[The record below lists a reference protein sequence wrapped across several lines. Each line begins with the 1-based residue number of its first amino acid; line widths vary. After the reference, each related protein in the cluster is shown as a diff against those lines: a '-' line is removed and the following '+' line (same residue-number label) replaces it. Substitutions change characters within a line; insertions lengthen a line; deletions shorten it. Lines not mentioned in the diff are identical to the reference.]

1 MSRRRKRIRTK
12 YPRSTGKWPGVL
24 GALVIIASFVV
35 AVSYGYRRGLV
46 LSLRPR
52 LEVEQVL
59 SGVDRN
65 ANGTDDSLDIVNGAR
80 AQVEARPVYKNAYYE
95 GGYPPESEGVCT
107 DLVWRAL
114 MAAGYD
120 LKSEID
126 KDIALNVDLY
136 PQVQGHPDPN
146 IDFRRVPNI
155 SFFLKR
161 TAISLTTEVIPW
173 DAENLKQWQPGD
185 IVIFGQHD
193 DHIGIVSDRRMKNGV
208 PLVIHHGSGYPCEDN
223 ALGYWRSDITGHY
236 RIRLKSVTDD

>member
-1 MSRRRKRIRTK
+1 M
-12 YPRSTGKWPGVL
+12 
-24 GALVIIASFVV
+24 
-35 AVSYGYRRGLV
+35 

-126 KDIALNVDLY
+126 KDIALNVDY
-136 PQVQGHPDPN
+136 P
-146 IDFRRVPNI
+146 R
-155 SFFLKR
+155 
-161 TAISLTTEVIPW
+161 
-173 DAENLKQWQPGD
+173 
-185 IVIFGQHD
+185 
-193 DHIGIVSDRRMKNGV
+193 
-208 PLVIHHGSGYPCEDN
+208 
-223 ALGYWRSDITGHY
+223 
-236 RIRLKSVTDD
+236 